1 MVINDLISIKY
12 GYRLSFPGGQV
23 GKESACNAGDT
34 GSVLGGRSPG
44 GEYDNP
50 L

>member
-1 MVINDLISIKY
+1 MVINYSISIKY
-12 GYRLSFPGGQV
+12 GYRLSFPGGEV
-23 GKESACNAGDT
+23 GKESPCNAGDA
-34 GSVLGGRSPG
+34 GSVPGGRSPR